1 MSQRA
6 PIVKVGNATKDGRR
20 NIMVTYHED
29 DVYPE
34 SQLTV
39 TAYRNDVGMPILQL
53 DGPTWAP
60 AAMHHI
66 LAPVAATMSMHTND
80 GVKVYH
86 AMWKGVDGA
95 GPTATADAALA
106 DLYRRVCLILEGAA
120 MPAAGC
126 TSIVK
131 NQG

>member
-1 MSQRA
+1 MPSRA
-6 PIVKVGNATKDGRR
+6 PIVKVGNATKAGRR

-39 TAYRNDVGMPILQL
+39 TVYRNDAGMPIALV

-60 AAMHHI
+60 AATHHT
-66 LAPVAATMSMHTND
+66 LAPVAATMSTRDNN
-80 GVKVYH
+80 GVETYH
-86 AMWKGVDGA
+86 AMWKGVDGV
-95 GPTATADAALA
+95 GPTADDALA

-120 MPAAGC
+120 MLAAGC

-131 NQG
+131 NQL